1 MIYQVCTSKCAP
13 CVKPIPQEKFM
24 FLPRPGPVGLRAHLT
39 SSRLPLPLLDQVGLV
54 EIYHAK
60 FDTHLILSKKL
71 QIDESQ
77 PLK

>member
-1 MIYQVCTSKCAP
+1 MCPVCKTNTTREIY
-13 CVKPIPQEKFM
+13 